1 MSELFCF
8 GINKVQQPL
17 ILTKVLLES
26 LRDTISNFGVS
37 QKIKLQRDKPS

>member
-26 LRDTISNFGVS
+26 LRDTISNFGGQS
-37 QKIKLQRDKPS
+37 KDKVAER